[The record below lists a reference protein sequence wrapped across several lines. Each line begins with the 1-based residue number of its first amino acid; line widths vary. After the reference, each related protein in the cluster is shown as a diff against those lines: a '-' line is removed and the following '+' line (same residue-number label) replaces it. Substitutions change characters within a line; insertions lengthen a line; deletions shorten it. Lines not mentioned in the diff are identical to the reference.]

1 MLISMEE
8 LIPILQVAVGPVVVI
23 SGVGLVLLTLTNRL
37 GRVIDRSRLLTAE
50 LRQAP
55 PAEREHIEA
64 QIAILIERGTRLR
77 RSITWALLCA
87 LFAALLVIAL
97 FVGSLARAGVAWL
110 VSTFFVLSMVS
121 LILSLLDFILDIHQA
136 LGALKIEL
144 SQAGARDR

>member
-55 PAEREHIEA
+55 TEDRERLEA
-64 QIAILIERGTRLR
+64 QIAILMERGTRLR

-87 LFAALLVIAL
+87 LFAALLVIVL

-110 VSTFFVLSMVS
+110 ISAFFVLSMIS

-144 SQAGARDR
+144 SQASARD